1 MLAVYNASMFKI
13 RSCLLTFVKVH
24 VFIDIL
30 RLTTSIYSVNCA
42 TNIPFSDAL
51 LKFCIM
57 LTRKSVKKLHSYG
70 VLTFHFVLH

>member
-13 RSCLLTFVKVH
+13 RSCDLSL
-24 VFIDIL
+24 DICKNSCL
-30 RLTTSIYSVNCA
+30 HRHIYSVNCA

-57 LTRKSVKKLHSYG
+57 LIRKSVKKLHSYG
-70 VLTFHFVLH
+70 ILTFHFVLH

>member
-13 RSCLLTFVKVH
+13 RSCLLTFVKIH

-30 RLTTSIYSVNCA
+30 RLTTSIYSVNYV

-51 LKFCIM
+51 LKFCIIM
-57 LTRKSVKKLHSYG
+57 LIRKSVKK
-70 VLTFHFVLH
+70 TA

>member
-1 MLAVYNASMFKI
+1 MQACLKLEVVT
-13 RSCLLTFVKVH
+13 CLLTFVKIH

-30 RLTTSIYSVNCA
+30 RLTTSIYSVNGA